1 MLLAL
6 LAPAAVRAQ
15 TTATAKPLPPR
26 EVFGLADDRPTP
38 PAKPAPTA
46 PSQRLGLALRAV
58 PQVALAPVDLEALRA
73 ADKVRHDDGKVLRYG
88 VGRAVRAAAQ
98 DGSWY
103 RLADGRRLWVLD
115 VASPGALGLRLHL
128 RDLRLPAGAEIA
140 VYAAADEPAAA
151 GAAGRLALY
160 AADQPGLGREVWTP
174 TVLGERARI
183 EYLAPAAGSA
193 GLPFAIDRVQHL
205 YLDPIARLF
214 GKDAGS
220 CNNDVSCYPEWA
232 NVAKAV
238 GGLGTVFDDS
248 SLFCTGQLLNDGAG
262 DHTPYFLTANH
273 CLSAPADAST
283 AEVFWL
289 YQTASCGGA
298 PPSLAT
304 VPRSA
309 EATLLATGV
318 PSDFTLLMVEGTVPR
333 NLFWAGWT
341 AGAVPTGTHS
351 AGIHHPSGD
360 YKRISF
366 GDRAQNPVCGGN
378 NNNHVRV
385 NWTNGVTEPGSS
397 GSGIFRADTQ
407 QLYGQLHCG
416 PSACDAAAS
425 DRNDAYGAFA
435 ATYPNISG
443 LLAAGSDDTFA
454 GNISCAAA
462 RGVPPGVYNN
472 LVAKSA
478 APDWFRLKVDPGRT
492 FTVSVNFNNSWGDL
506 DLAVYL
512 GCNPQPLATS
522 AGSGNTES
530 VTVINAGSTPVFFRW
545 QVYLHDDTRNTY
557 TMTVAVN

>member
-1 MLLAL
+1 MKAVVAGRLVVSAATCGQVRSSQPSHSPAAASTARRTRRLRRGGSYGDSIIGGVRSYYAVPATVSRCILLRMSTSSASSPSGAARLFAAAVLLAL

-128 RDLRLPAGAEIA
+128 RDLRLPPGAEIA

-283 AEVFWL
+283 AE
-289 YQTASCGGA
+289 G
-298 PPSLAT
+298 
-304 VPRSA
+304 
-309 EATLLATGV
+309 
-318 PSDFTLLMVEGTVPR
+318 
-333 NLFWAGWT
+333 
-341 AGAVPTGTHS
+341 
-351 AGIHHPSGD
+351 
-360 YKRISF
+360 
-366 GDRAQNPVCGGN
+366 
-378 NNNHVRV
+378 
-385 NWTNGVTEPGSS
+385 
-397 GSGIFRADTQ
+397 
-407 QLYGQLHCG
+407 
-416 PSACDAAAS
+416 
-425 DRNDAYGAFA
+425 
-435 ATYPNISG
+435 
-443 LLAAGSDDTFA
+443 
-454 GNISCAAA
+454 
-462 RGVPPGVYNN
+462 
-472 LVAKSA
+472 
-478 APDWFRLKVDPGRT
+478 
-492 FTVSVNFNNSWGDL
+492 
-506 DLAVYL
+506 
-512 GCNPQPLATS
+512 
-522 AGSGNTES
+522 
-530 VTVINAGSTPVFFRW
+530 
-545 QVYLHDDTRNTY
+545 
-557 TMTVAVN
+557 